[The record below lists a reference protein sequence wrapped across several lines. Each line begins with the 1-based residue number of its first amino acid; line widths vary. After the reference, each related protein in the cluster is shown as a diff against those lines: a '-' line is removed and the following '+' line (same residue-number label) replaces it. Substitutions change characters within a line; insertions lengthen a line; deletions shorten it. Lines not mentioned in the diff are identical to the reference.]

1 MPVCIKGGT
10 CQVTSRNRGTC
21 APCRFR
27 KCVEA
32 GMCRE
37 NIKTG
42 RYSYSKRSQDI
53 IELEQTQNTFPT
65 PPSPPEEEQQQQP
78 LTQQQQQQQVP
89 VSEGHVSHMTLPQCV
104 MPLSPETHSQRSP
117 VSPTDGAYEELLVSA
132 LKQAQHKVLEGA
144 TPPHIHLTSLDPCDA
159 VASDDVYIRWLNRT
173 FTENYW
179 SLFIK
184 AIPGFRE
191 LSLCDQMELIKR
203 KH

>member
-1 MPVCIKGGT
+1 MINNMTKMPLCIKGGT

-53 IELEQTQNTFPT
+53 IELEQTQNSLVT
-65 PPSPPEEEQQQQP
+65 PPS
-78 LTQQQQQQQVP
+78 
-89 VSEGHVSHMTLPQCV
+89 
-104 MPLSPETHSQRSP
+104 SPEDHQQAKPHSPVATSAPQECTMPQTPETSPQRSP
-117 VSPTDGAYEELLVSA
+117 VSPSHFTYEHSLVSA
-132 LKQAQHKVLEGA
+132 LKHAQNKIFEVPA
-144 TPPHIHLTSLDPCDA
+144 QTPAFVHLTTLGSTAD
-159 VASDDVYIRWLNRT
+159 VSSDDVCIRWLNRT

-184 AIPGFRE
+184 AIPGFRD
-191 LSLCDQMELIKR
+191 LSLSDQMQLIKR
-203 KH
+203 K